1 MLNTHHQKQAALSY
15 SWTARLRH
23 LETALAESPDSMQAW
38 HWRAQIKVLR
48 FVISR
53 YGDETELPTLRTK
66 NEPLPD
72 FELPKPPKPPMP
84 LAKMQQILGHVQEI
98 NRLKPNEP
106 LPSNTLPDGTP
117 APLIATSRAKPK
129 TATVK
134 TATTSGNTSLER
146 FLLMEIRIPDFR
158 HGVSEQTPRWLR
170 IVGFLMRH
178 GLPYLPLLVIFIF
191 IIVWLFS

>member
-1 MLNTHHQKQAALSY
+1 MLNTHHQKQAALSS

-23 LETALAESPDSMQAW
+23 LEVALAESPDSVQAW
-38 HWRAQIKVLR
+38 HWHAQIKVLR
-48 FVISR
+48 FVTSR

-106 LPSNTLPDGTP
+106 LPRDTLPDGSP
-117 APLIATSRAKPK
+117 APIRLELSQTRSGYSLPEGEAPSFLNLILNKPK
-129 TATVK
+129 LSRSMRIA
-134 TATTSGNTSLER
+134 AILCHLLIYLLLAAIFACCA
-146 FLLMEIRIPDFR
+146 FL
-158 HGVSEQTPRWLR
+158 
-170 IVGFLMRH
+170 
-178 GLPYLPLLVIFIF
+178 YA
-191 IIVWLFS
+191 